1 MNPFNLLGLRQ
12 IFVISVVASLCASI
26 ALISMGFLEIVGDQT
41 VKRAEEKGTIIT
53 HLFIS
58 LLIFCAC
65 NIFILVHVI
74 YITQYVLRGFRYHWH
89 LSCHYFT
96 YIVWEII
103 SVCCIFG
110 KYDYLEHPMTLHI
123 LTGVLFVLLFFFNCW
138 AVQLFERLE
147 DSIKAGEEVRKFGTR
162 VGRRP
167 RRESCV
173 RISLREENVD
183 TGASTSGVQNV
194 PNITSSTVSSPTKK
208 DKN

>member
-1 MNPFNLLGLRQ
+1 LYV
-12 IFVISVVASLCASI
+12 FVV
-26 ALISMGFLEIVGDQT
+26 
-41 VKRAEEKGTIIT
+41 
-53 HLFIS
+53 
-58 LLIFCAC
+58 
-65 NIFILVHVI
+65 
-74 YITQYVLRGFRYHWH
+74 
-89 LSCHYFT
+89 
-96 YIVWEII
+96 
-103 SVCCIFG
+103 
-110 KYDYLEHPMTLHI
+110 
-123 LTGVLFVLLFFFNCW
+123 VLLFFFNCW

-208 DKN
+208 GNIRK